1 MGKVGA
7 FSVRDLRERTGE
19 LLRNAE
25 RGSLSLV
32 TKYGRPAFL
41 AVPFDQRLLD
51 LGVQRALAVKLF
63 QEEVVSLS
71 QAAKVAGL
79 PVEDFLDVLRSA
91 GVPAVD
97 YAADELDEEMETDL

>member
-1 MGKVGA
+1 VNKLDV
-7 FSVRDLRERTGE
+7 FTVRDLREKTGQ
-19 LLRNAE
+19 LIRDAE
-25 RGSLSLV
+25 RGRMSLV
-32 TKYGRPAFL
+32 TKRGRPTFV

-63 QEEVVSLS
+63 EEGGITLS

-79 PVEDFLDVLRSA
+79 CLEDFLDVLKVA

-97 YAADELDEEMETDL
+97 YPAEELDDEMRIDL